1 MCVCAMCVCVS
12 VCYVTDQIFFSLVRN
27 DEVIHP
33 SHRIFVGNKWREE
46 EAEAER
52 EEERKREKEGDGRF
66 SFLVGYHGSGNATDL
81 FIFLQGVCGYAID

>member
-1 MCVCAMCVCVS
+1 MC

-33 SHRIFVGNKWREE
+33 SYRIFVGNKWREE
-46 EAEAER
+46 EAERER
-52 EEERKREKEGDGRF
+52 EEERERGKEGDGRF

-81 FIFLQGVCGYAID
+81 FIFCRVCAGMQLTD

>member
-1 MCVCAMCVCVS
+1 MCAMCVCVCVLRDRS
-12 VCYVTDQIFFSLVRN
+12 DFFFSLVRN

-46 EAEAER
+46 EAER
-52 EEERKREKEGDGRF
+52 ERKRGREKEGDGRF

-81 FIFLQGVCGYAID
+81 FIFCRVCAGMQLTD